1 MVKTYLKQ
9 LTKTAT
15 LLAVVM
21 TGATQAHPD
30 AYLDMVIGPNGG
42 QLRMAG
48 AYHFELLVVKNSPG
62 AKNNALKVFV
72 MDHANTPQTTVGATA
87 TLYMVAGQQKT
98 SIDLKPEGAN
108 ALVGEAIYSSV
119 PDMKVVINVTLPGQ
133 STQTVKFEPLNPK
146 SAAAKDP
153 VHAVTEAHDH
163 PADNASAHSH
173 HP

>member
-21 TGATQAHPD
+21 TGVVQAHPD
-30 AYLDMVIGPNGG
+30 AYLDTLVGPNGG

-48 AYHFELLVVKNSPG
+48 AYHFELLVVKNSAE

-72 MDHANTPQTTVGATA
+72 MDHANTPMPTAGATA
-87 TLYMVAGQQKT
+87 TLMMLAGEHKVKME
-98 SIDLKPEGAN
+98 LKPEGTN
-108 ALVGEAIYSSV
+108 ALVGEAIYASAAG
-119 PDMKVVINVTLPGQ
+119 MKVVVSVTLPGQ
-133 STQTVKFEPLNPK
+133 SAQTAKFEPLNPR

-153 VHAVTEAHDH
+153 IHAVTEAHNH